1 MQIHCLLVL
10 HFFFSKL
17 HPKKSLPEK
26 PSSSLMTSS
35 VQFVVLLVAVLL
47 ETAHLVKFEI
57 SVRMNDERR
66 ISVGLPNPET

>member
-1 MQIHCLLVL
+1 M
-10 HFFFSKL
+10 
-17 HPKKSLPEK
+17 PEK
-26 PSSSLMTSS
+26 PSSSLMTSG